1 MFKIGMALTFAVIGA
16 MIVLLAGI
24 FGGARISTA
33 FLRMFCALLVTC
45 AGVWIF
51 LFILEARGVVD
62 IDKKLRIIQDEE
74 EAEVAEEAELT
85 DEEFAVMAAEAEA
98 EIQAE
103 ETAAAAEEARA
114 GSEAEADDAEAGEAA
129 EGDESEAQEPA
140 DEENGGFEPLAAD
153 DLQHMDTAE
162 EEETRAS

>member
-33 FLRMFCALLVTC
+33 FIRMFCTLLVTC

-62 IDKKLRIIQDEE
+62 IDKKLRIIEDEE

-98 EIQAE
+98 GIKAE
-103 ETAAAAEEARA
+103 AAAVMAEEARA
-114 GSEAEADDAEAGEAA
+114 EGGAEAGEAA
-129 EGDESEAQEPA
+129 EGEEPEAQEPA
-140 DEENGGFEPLAAD
+140 DEEGGFEPLAAD

-162 EEETRAS
+162 EEEETRAS

>member
-33 FLRMFCALLVTC
+33 FIRMFCTLLVTC

-62 IDKKLRIIQDEE
+62 IDKKLRIIEDEE

-98 EIQAE
+98 EIKAE
-103 ETAAAAEEARA
+103 AAAVMAEEARA
-114 GSEAEADDAEAGEAA
+114 EGGAEAGEEA
-129 EGDESEAQEPA
+129 EREEPEAQEA
-140 DEENGGFEPLAAD
+140 AGEEGGFEPLAAD

-162 EEETRAS
+162 EEEETRAS

>member
-33 FLRMFCALLVTC
+33 FIRMFCTLLVTC

-62 IDKKLRIIQDEE
+62 IDKKLRIIEDEE

-98 EIQAE
+98 EIKAE
-103 ETAAAAEEARA
+103 AAAVMAEEARA
-114 GSEAEADDAEAGEAA
+114 EGGAEAGEAA
-129 EGDESEAQEPA
+129 EGEEPEAQEPA
-140 DEENGGFEPLAAD
+140 NEEGGFEPLAAD
-153 DLQHMDTAE
+153 DLQHMDTEEE

>member
-33 FLRMFCALLVTC
+33 FIRMFCTLLVTC

-62 IDKKLRIIQDEE
+62 IDKKLRIIEDEE

-98 EIQAE
+98 DSN
-103 ETAAAAEEARA
+103 AAASAVMAEEARA
-114 GSEAEADDAEAGEAA
+114 EGGAVAGEAA
-129 EGDESEAQEPA
+129 EGEEPEAQEPA
-140 DEENGGFEPLAAD
+140 DEEGGFEPLAAD

-162 EEETRAS
+162 EEEETRAS

>member
-33 FLRMFCALLVTC
+33 FIRMFCALLVTC

-103 ETAAAAEEARA
+103 AAAAVSEEARA
-114 GSEAEADDAEAGEAA
+114 GEGAEADAEAGEVA
-129 EGDESEAQEPA
+129 EGDEPEAQEPA
-140 DEENGGFEPLAAD
+140 EETGGFEPLAAE

-162 EEETRAS
+162 EEEETRAS

>member
-16 MIVLLAGI
+16 MIVLLAAI

-33 FLRMFCALLVTC
+33 FLRMFCTLLVTC

-62 IDKKLRIIQDEE
+62 IDKKLRIIEDEE
-74 EAEVAEEAELT
+74 EAEV
-85 DEEFAVMAAEAEA
+85 EEFAVMAAEAEA
-98 EIQAE
+98 EIKAE
-103 ETAAAAEEARA
+103 AAAVMAEEARA
-114 GSEAEADDAEAGEAA
+114 EGGAEAGEAA
-129 EGDESEAQEPA
+129 EGEEPEAQEPA
-140 DEENGGFEPLAAD
+140 DEEGGFEPLAAD

-162 EEETRAS
+162 EEEETRAS

>member
-33 FLRMFCALLVTC
+33 FIRMFCTLLVTC

-62 IDKKLRIIQDEE
+62 IDKKLRIIEDEE

-85 DEEFAVMAAEAEA
+85 
-98 EIQAE
+98 
-103 ETAAAAEEARA
+103 
-114 GSEAEADDAEAGEAA
+114 
-129 EGDESEAQEPA
+129 EAQEPA
-140 DEENGGFEPLAAD
+140 DEEGGFEPLAAD

-162 EEETRAS
+162 EEEETRAS

>member
-85 DEEFAVMAAEAEA
+85 DEEFAVMAAEAQA
-98 EIQAE
+98 EIDAE
-103 ETAAAAEEARA
+103 AAAAAAEEARA
-114 GSEAEADDAEAGEAA
+114 EGDAEAGEAA
-129 EGDESEAQEPA
+129 EGDEPEAQEPA
-140 DEENGGFEPLAAD
+140 DEEAGGFEPLAAD

-162 EEETRAS
+162 EDEETRAS